1 MADETSQRALGSR
14 HRRSARGVRERT
26 ARTEA
31 AGQPHCQ
38 LRSRRI
44 GLRDDGDAPL
54 FAVIRFGVQFRRA
67 ERVACADGDRR
78 PRIARLRLDSF
89 RPRQVEHEGA
99 HHAARRRS
107 QTQHRTSPGDLR
119 RVSKPA
125 SGCILLVDHSR
136 GSLLFQ
142 ESILRRRQAAIATAL
157 TGTSGLEIARSDR
170 PQLIMFAFDLFDMT
184 APEFCREIR
193 ADASTR
199 GMSLLLVGERD
210 TPEQADLCLSAGCND
225 VIYRPLQRQELDQ
238 KVARLTSIPSRRE
251 LRTLTRIEV
260 SVEKNG
266 RFIIGRSINISASG
280 MFIEVDRV
288 LPGEGRLRLHFYL
301 PGDPKPLQLESDVL
315 RAEFTGGTAKY
326 GVRFIAADDAER
338 ERIERFVRRL
348 RSREL
353 L

>member
-1 MADETSQRALGSR
+1 VSNP
-14 HRRSARGVRERT
+14 
-26 ARTEA
+26 A
-31 AGQPHCQ
+31 A
-38 LRSRRI
+38 
-44 GLRDDGDAPL
+44 
-54 FAVIRFGVQFRRA
+54 
-67 ERVACADGDRR
+67 
-78 PRIARLRLDSF
+78 
-89 RPRQVEHEGA
+89 
-99 HHAARRRS
+99 
-107 QTQHRTSPGDLR
+107 
-119 RVSKPA
+119 
-125 SGCILLVDHSR
+125 GCILLVDHSR

-142 ESILRRRQAAIATAL
+142 ESILRRRQATIATAL
-157 TGTSGLEIARSDR
+157 TGTAGLEIARTDR

-193 ADASTR
+193 AEASTR
-199 GMSLLLVGERD
+199 AVSLLLVGERD
-210 TPEQADLCLSAGCND
+210 NPEQAELCLSAGCND
-225 VIYRPLQRQELDQ
+225 VIYRPLQRHELDA

-280 MFIEVDRV
+280 MFIEVDRM

-301 PGDPKPLQLESDVL
+301 PGDPRPLQLESDVL

-326 GVRFIAADDAER
+326 GVRFTAADDAER